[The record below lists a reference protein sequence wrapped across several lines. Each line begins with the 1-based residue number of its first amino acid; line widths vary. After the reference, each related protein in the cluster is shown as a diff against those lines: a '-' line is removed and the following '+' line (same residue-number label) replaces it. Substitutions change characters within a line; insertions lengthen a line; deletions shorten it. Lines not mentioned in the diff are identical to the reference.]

1 MRSGNQESRERAGV
15 ASGGGGRPDRRGPA
29 EPPPTPP
36 PPAPAGVRRG
46 ERAWEEKGLQVRGE
60 TSRRERAAGSRLVW
74 GESAL
79 YKSEWK

>member
-15 ASGGGGRPDRRGPA
+15 ASGGGGRPD
-29 EPPPTPP
+29 PP

>member
-1 MRSGNQESRERAGV
+1 MREPGWQAAEEDAQTGGV
-15 ASGGGGRPDRRGPA
+15 PQN
-29 EPPPTPP
+29 PPHHPP

>member
-1 MRSGNQESRERAGV
+1 MREPGWQAAEEDAQTGGV
-15 ASGGGGRPDRRGPA
+15 PQN
-29 EPPPTPP
+29 PTPPP

>member
-1 MRSGNQESRERAGV
+1 MREPGWQAAEEDAQTGGV
-15 ASGGGGRPDRRGPA
+15 PQN
-29 EPPPTPP
+29 PPPH
-36 PPAPAGVRRG
+36 PPAPAGVRSG